1 MDPLGEV
8 LVAVF
13 DLAEAPAE
21 FRSKIG
27 IGTSSAQSRVQGV
40 YECEAADQ

>member
-13 DLAEAPAE
+13 NLAEAPAE
-21 FRSKIG
+21 FGGEVRIH
-27 IGTSSAQSRVQGV
+27 TSVAQSRVQGV
-40 YECEAADQ
+40 HECETADQ